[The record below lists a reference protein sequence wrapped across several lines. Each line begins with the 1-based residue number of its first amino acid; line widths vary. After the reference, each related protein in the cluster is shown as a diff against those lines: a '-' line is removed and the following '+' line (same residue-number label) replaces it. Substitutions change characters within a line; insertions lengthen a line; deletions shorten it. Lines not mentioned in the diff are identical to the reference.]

1 DMLSVCWNISLFA
14 DIQVVCANKSVSITW
29 EISADLVPYAA
40 RLFLGSCMPSHLN
53 LLPSGKGEVQF
64 NYGFENCNFL
74 SLQIKGKQMSYQ
86 NEITFR
92 PYPKSKPAAF
102 VYPIKCV
109 YRSPANLNNQ
119 FLNPGSVSE
128 GRGSL
133 VFHMALL
140 NEQLT
145 GLATTNVIPLGSFM
159 PIWAQVEQKSHQ
171 PLLLLME
178 ECVAAHT
185 PQLHSGSWVYPII
198 NNKGCLLE
206 SKQGNSIFLPRYHSS
221 ALILYL
227 QSFRLGHEGE
237 VYIHCKLTAWDPDVL
252 DESNKVCHYV
262 KETERWSLLDDPFQ
276 SSICNCC
283 DSTCKSRS
291 KRQAEQGSLYFTTRM
306 FFYFYIYTYIYIY
319 IKNLFSL
326 SYWVFHCFVTN
337 PSLESRGLRHNFV
350 LGPLIVVE
358 PDSPAK

>member
-1 DMLSVCWNISLFA
+1 MVTLVYLSVIILAWFATAANA

-64 NYGFENCNFL
+64 NYGFENCKFKK
-74 SLQIKGKQMSYQ
+74 QIKGKQMSYQ

-291 KRQAEQGSLYFTTRM
+291 KRQAEQ
-306 FFYFYIYTYIYIY
+306 
-319 IKNLFSL
+319 
-326 SYWVFHCFVTN
+326 
-337 PSLESRGLRHNFV
+337 ESRGLRHNFV

>member
-1 DMLSVCWNISLFA
+1 MQVFSKDAFVHFPALHILFA

-64 NYGFENCNFL
+64 NYGFENCKF
-74 SLQIKGKQMSYQ
+74 KKQLTCAM
-86 NEITFR
+86 IDLDLLATCF
-92 PYPKSKPAAF
+92 
-102 VYPIKCV
+102 
-109 YRSPANLNNQ
+109 SPANLNNQ

-291 KRQAEQGSLYFTTRM
+291 KRQAEQGSLYFTTR
-306 FFYFYIYTYIYIY
+306 ICSD
-319 IKNLFSL
+319 L
-326 SYWVFHCFVTN
+326 H
-337 PSLESRGLRHNFV
+337 
-350 LGPLIVVE
+350 LGPQILLPLNLDCHFLFTE
-358 PDSPAK
+358 YLNCLPLWLQAPLETQGTTL